1 MNTFFFSQDSE
12 TNSHLLNFNTPSLAQ
27 KLLLHKIQHAPH
39 PEQRERDKKKR
50 ISQTLHSIGISE
62 TRDPSLL
69 AATET
74 SFPLHCNLRRSEKG
88 KKEKNYCAER
98 LLLKETVERKKASA
112 IGSWNREK
120 WRFRR
125 RRANF
130 RRGEARRRSLSGL
143 ERRRKKRTTQQQQ
156 RSSDRERERK
166 RVLVGFENKYKK
178 LNKKQKQL
186 KMRTRNEGGRINN
199 IWSCALTS
207 YPTFW

>member
-1 MNTFFFSQDSE
+1 MDR
-12 TNSHLLNFNTPSLAQ
+12 HRPL
-27 KLLLHKIQHAPH
+27 KVH
-39 PEQRERDKKKR
+39 R
-50 ISQTLHSIGISE
+50 IGISE

-186 KMRTRNEGGRINN
+186 KMRTRNEGGRINTRRDSVVCN
-199 IWSCALTS
+199 NKQLQILKLFFYSKKYFIHLKIS
-207 YPTFW
+207 VF